1 MTLYSGLIAS
11 SWYYNEEAEPR
22 LDWLMSHLDG
32 KHQQAVVDYATFLV
46 QQYKIQT
53 PVEAGLKPKA
63 IARPERETVIGAI
76 KRLKKTYY
84 MIDSDTLLDETSSL
98 MGQHIL
104 RGRESLAVINELQSI
119 FQVKYEKY
127 LKQ

>member
-1 MTLYSGLIAS
+1 
-11 SWYYNEEAEPR
+11 
-22 LDWLMSHLDG
+22 MSHLDG
-32 KHQQAVVDYATFLV
+32 ELQQAVVDYATFQV
-46 QQYKIQT
+46 QHYKIQT
-53 PVEAGLKPKA
+53 PAEAGLKPKT
-63 IARPERETVIGAI
+63 IARPEQETVIGAI

-104 RGRESLAVINELQSI
+104 PGREASAVINELQSI

-127 LKQ
+127 LEQ

>member
-1 MTLYSGLIAS
+1 
-11 SWYYNEEAEPR
+11 
-22 LDWLMSHLDG
+22 MSHLDG

-53 PVEAGLKPKA
+53 PLEAGLKPKV
-63 IARPERETVIGAI
+63 IARPEQETVIGAI
-76 KRLKKTYY
+76 KRLKITYY

-98 MGQHIL
+98 MGHHIL
-104 RGRESLAVINELQSI
+104 RGREASAVINELQSI

-127 LKQ
+127 LEQ